1 MKNKLFLLIST
12 IMVCS
17 LCACGQQETGTM
29 TNTGNS
35 TEQVIVNEYSSEQ
48 PTVKDTKEDNTKQT
62 ETKEQ
67 SELQTGSLSYE
78 AFRGVLDE
86 INTDIQLGTAGNGMN
101 SIKVATHLLNWG
113 VETDMT
119 TDEIKKETI
128 SWLSDKG
135 NSEQVEFSNKLA
147 SVYDAYRKL
156 LGSDAKEL
164 LEQAGCDD
172 AAYPWSDAPVEA
184 IETIVEVVQLPEG
197 QSVEDSDSSTEEF
210 ANKDHWPDVEEIVN
224 QKGDETTVYLL
235 ADGRYMDRINAVY
248 IYDGEDTW
256 TDESGVEWNKAV
268 K

>member
-1 MKNKLFLLIST
+1 MKNKLFLLISA

-17 LCACGQQETGTM
+17 LCACGKQETGTM
-29 TNTGNS
+29 MNTGNS

-48 PTVKDTKEDNTKQT
+48 TTAKDTKEDNTKQT
-62 ETKEQ
+62 ETEEQ
-67 SELQTGSLSYE
+67 NELQTESSSYE
-78 AFRGVLDE
+78 EFRGVLDE
-86 INTDIQLGTAGNGMN
+86 INTDIHTETAGNGMN

-113 VETDMT
+113 VGTSMT

-135 NSEQVEFSNKLA
+135 NTEQVEFSNKLA
-147 SVYDAYRKL
+147 SVYDAYQKL
-156 LGSDAKEL
+156 LGPDAKEL

-172 AAYPWSDAPVEA
+172 AAYPWSDAPVET
-184 IETIVEVVQLPEG
+184 IEAMVEVVQLPKE
-197 QSVEDSDSSTEEF
+197 QSTEDSDSSTEEF
-210 ANKDHWPDVEEIVN
+210 TNKDHWPDVEELVN
-224 QKGDETTVYLL
+224 QKGDKTTVYLL

-248 IYDGEDTW
+248 IYDGKGTW